1 MGFLLTMA
9 RVAAVAACMAGAML
23 LPGQALAKEYGHYDF
38 KLVLVPAASPG
49 TAGRLDV
56 GYLDRMMRDVGQHAS
71 NYPPHFDSAQDQQR
85 AQRDVG
91 SLMGMLDAGFGTAA
105 PPELLLR
112 MGILGSFGHNLQ
124 IPNAAAYAQ
133 ARFIKLLQAKPG
145 DAMANY
151 HYGQL
156 LSGTGR
162 VTEALPYLTKAKD
175 KGVVPA
181 LYALGMA
188 HLAQGDKAKAI
199 EMLSAYQQAQPA
211 DQSVGKLIQGISGGK
226 VEAKQVGGKRW

>member
-1 MGFLLTMA
+1 MGLLSTVA
-9 RVAAVAACMAGAML
+9 RVGAVAVCLAGAML
-23 LPGQALAKEYGHYDF
+23 LPGHALAKEYGHYDI

-49 TAGRLDV
+49 TGARLDV
-56 GYLDRMMRDVGQHAS
+56 GYLDRMMRDIGQHAS
-71 NYPPHFDSAQDQQR
+71 KYPPHFDSAQDQQR

-124 IPNAAAYAQ
+124 IPNGAVYAQ
-133 ARFIKLLQAKPG
+133 ARFTKLLEAHPA
-145 DAMANY
+145 DPMANY
-151 HYGQL
+151 HYRQL

-162 VTEALPYLTKAKD
+162 VNEALPYLTKAKD

-181 LYALGMA
+181 LYALGMV

-211 DQSVGKLIQGISGGK
+211 DQSVGKLIQGIRDGK
-226 VEAKQVGGKRW
+226 VEVKQVGGK

>member
-1 MGFLLTMA
+1 MRFLLTMA

-23 LPGQALAKEYGHYDF
+23 LPGQALAKEYGQYDF
-38 KLVLVPAASPG
+38 NLILVAAASPG
-49 TAGRLDV
+49 TGGRLDI
-56 GYLDRMMRDVGQHAS
+56 GYLDRMMQDIGQHAS

-91 SLMGMLDAGFGTAA
+91 SLMGMLDAGFGAAA

-124 IPNAAAYAQ
+124 IPNAAGYAQ
-133 ARFIKLLQAKPG
+133 VRFIKLLQAKPG

-211 DQSVGKLIQGISGGK
+211 DQSVGKLIQGIRDGK
-226 VEAKQVGGKRW
+226 VEVKQVGGK